1 MFNTVLTY
9 PFHYLIYSFSFSIYH
24 ICGTYIFVCLSH
36 TWGAFIIP
44 TFQVRKLKDAEF
56 TQRVMRQ
63 LGFEQH
69 LCSQAQHYLN
79 INYLNPALSF
89 TVCPTLEFKGALSC
103 HTVFLC
109 WHLSLETPQC
119 LSVWKTPAYPS
130 SVNSCPGFLIPL
142 SLAWRL
148 VLLYTLCVSVAP
160 PLSRSCISV
169 C

>member
-1 MFNTVLTY
+1 
-9 PFHYLIYSFSFSIYH
+9 
-24 ICGTYIFVCLSH
+24 
-36 TWGAFIIP
+36 
-44 TFQVRKLKDAEF
+44 
-56 TQRVMRQ
+56 MRQ
-63 LGFEQH
+63 LGFEQR

-160 PLSRSCISV
+160 PLVKVMYICLLDCELPKNKNSPKPNTMSNAWQWLGTCV
-169 C
+169 